1 MKKAQVIE
9 HLIKYFK
16 NDINLFVSKVNLNI
30 EKYLNCLTSVEV
42 NAIYKSITNTS
53 VAKTNS
59 PKTAVKTTAVKTTAP
74 KTTAVKTTAPK
85 TTAAKTTNSPA
96 TDASFP
102 LKNDVIMNSN
112 IQPYLPFDS
121 SRPTQD
127 IKERINQMRKERK
140 PDKRQ
145 RNLMILGQL
154 FKNDVINNVKIIREL
169 SLRDDTLIY
178 IGTTMDTKQP
188 VIVKVQPRNK
198 QEYNFKLPNYSY
210 QLSPEATFFN
220 EIKKYNLTTI
230 PSFYFYGNVGPLNS
244 EDIERYILIIELLG
258 NNLTI
263 LKNKPV
269 PTIIDGVLLA
279 LDAIQSLHSCGMK
292 STPKQS
298 FVHKDVKH
306 ENFVFTDNTLTSVKV
321 IDFGLA
327 EALYDRNNKR
337 KTYKSSYS
345 KKGDGTPLYMST
357 MQHNLSIH
365 DYMDDLQAF
374 AWMLLDLL
382 GNQPLS
388 TGMPWYSATTNEQ
401 RLEMKLE
408 FIARCRDPIYVSRLV
423 NGTLTGCNIAIIGE
437 LANYTIK
444 TDLKNDNNIY
454 YTEYNEQHYIDIKN
468 IIKKL
473 Q

>member
-9 HLIKYFK
+9 HLIQYFK
-16 NDINLFVSKVNLNI
+16 NDISLFISKVDLNI
-30 EKYLNCLTSVEV
+30 ERYLNCLTSVEV
-42 NAIYKSITNTS
+42 NAIYKSTTNTS

-59 PKTAVKTTAVKTTAP
+59 PKTTVAKTNSP
-74 KTTAVKTTAPK
+74 KTTV
-85 TTAAKTTNSPA
+85 AKTNSPT
-96 TDASFP
+96 TDVSFP
-102 LKNDVIMNSN
+102 LKNEVIMNSN
-112 IQPYLPFDS
+112 IQPYLPFNS
-121 SRPTQD
+121 GRPTQD
-127 IKERINQMRKERK
+127 IKERIIQMRKERK
-140 PDKRQ
+140 IDKRQ

-154 FKNDVINNVKIIREL
+154 YKNDVINNVKIIREL

-178 IGTTMDTKQP
+178 IGTTIDTKQP

-210 QLSPEATFFN
+210 QLSTEASFFN
-220 EIKKYNLTTI
+220 QIKKYNLTTI
-230 PSFYFYGNVGPLNS
+230 PAFHFYGNVEPLNS

-263 LKNKPV
+263 LKNKPI
-269 PTIIDGVLLA
+269 PKIINGVLLA
-279 LDAIQSLHSCGMK
+279 IDTIQSLHSCGMK
-292 STPKQS
+292 STPKHS

-306 ENFVFTDNTLTSVKV
+306 ENFVFTDDTLTSVKV
-321 IDFGLA
+321 IDFGLV
-327 EALYDRNNKR
+327 ESLYDSKNRR
-337 KTYKSSYS
+337 KTYKSSYA
-345 KKGDGTPLYMST
+345 KKGEGTPLYMST

-388 TGMPWYSATTNEQ
+388 TGMPWYNATTNDEK
-401 RLEMKLE
+401 LEMKLE
-408 FIARCRDPIYVSRLV
+408 FIARCKDPIYTQRLA
-423 NGTLTGCNIAIIGE
+423 NGTLTVHNIAIIGE

-444 TDLKNDNNIY
+444 TDLKNDDNMY
-454 YTEYNEQHYIDIKN
+454 YTEYNEQYYIDIKN

>member
-9 HLIKYFK
+9 HLIQYFK
-16 NDINLFVSKVNLNI
+16 NDISLFISKVDLNI
-30 EKYLNCLTSVEV
+30 ERYLNCLTSVEV
-42 NAIYKSITNTS
+42 NAIYKSTTNTS

-59 PKTAVKTTAVKTTAP
+59 PKTTV
-74 KTTAVKTTAPK
+74 
-85 TTAAKTTNSPA
+85 AKTNSPK
-96 TDASFP
+96 TDVSFP
-102 LKNDVIMNSN
+102 LKNEVIMNSN
-112 IQPYLPFDS
+112 IQPYLPFNS
-121 SRPTQD
+121 GRPTQD
-127 IKERINQMRKERK
+127 IKERIIQMRKERK
-140 PDKRQ
+140 IDKRQ

-154 FKNDVINNVKIIREL
+154 YKNDVINNVKIIREL

-178 IGTTMDTKQP
+178 IGTTIDTKQP

-210 QLSPEATFFN
+210 QLSTEASFFN
-220 EIKKYNLTTI
+220 QIKKYNLTTI
-230 PSFYFYGNVGPLNS
+230 PAFHFYGNVEPLNS

-263 LKNKPV
+263 LKNKPI
-269 PTIIDGVLLA
+269 PKIINGVLLA
-279 LDAIQSLHSCGMK
+279 IDTIQSLHSCGMK
-292 STPKQS
+292 STPKHS

-306 ENFVFTDNTLTSVKV
+306 ENFVFTDDTLTSVKV
-321 IDFGLA
+321 IDFGLV
-327 EALYDRNNKR
+327 ESLYDSKNRR
-337 KTYKSSYS
+337 KTYKSSYA
-345 KKGDGTPLYMST
+345 KKGEGTPLYMST

-388 TGMPWYSATTNEQ
+388 TGMPWYNATTNDEK
-401 RLEMKLE
+401 LEMKLE
-408 FIARCRDPIYVSRLV
+408 FIARCKDPIYTQRLA
-423 NGTLTGCNIAIIGE
+423 NGTLTVHNIAIIGE

-444 TDLKNDNNIY
+444 TDLKNDDNMY
-454 YTEYNEQHYIDIKN
+454 YTEYNEQYYIDIKN

>member
-9 HLIKYFK
+9 HLIQYFK
-16 NDINLFVSKVNLNI
+16 NDISLFISKVDLNI
-30 EKYLNCLTSVEV
+30 ERYLNCLTSVEV
-42 NAIYKSITNTS
+42 NAIYKSTTNTS

-59 PKTAVKTTAVKTTAP
+59 PKTTV
-74 KTTAVKTTAPK
+74 
-85 TTAAKTTNSPA
+85 AKTNSPT
-96 TDASFP
+96 TDVSFP
-102 LKNDVIMNSN
+102 LKNEVIMNSN
-112 IQPYLPFDS
+112 IQPYLPFNS
-121 SRPTQD
+121 GRPTQD
-127 IKERINQMRKERK
+127 IKERIIQMRKERK
-140 PDKRQ
+140 IDKRQ

-154 FKNDVINNVKIIREL
+154 YKNDVINNVKIIREL

-178 IGTTMDTKQP
+178 IGTTIDTKQP

-210 QLSPEATFFN
+210 QLSTEASFFN
-220 EIKKYNLTTI
+220 QIKKYNLTTI
-230 PSFYFYGNVGPLNS
+230 PAFHFYGNVEPLNS

-263 LKNKPV
+263 LKNKPI
-269 PTIIDGVLLA
+269 PKIINGVLLA
-279 LDAIQSLHSCGMK
+279 IDTIQSLHSCGMK
-292 STPKQS
+292 STPKHS

-306 ENFVFTDNTLTSVKV
+306 ENFVFTDDTLTSVKV
-321 IDFGLA
+321 IDFGLV
-327 EALYDRNNKR
+327 ESLYDSKNRR
-337 KTYKSSYS
+337 KTYKSSYA
-345 KKGDGTPLYMST
+345 KKGEGTPLYMST

-388 TGMPWYSATTNEQ
+388 TGMPWYNATTNDEK
-401 RLEMKLE
+401 LEMKLE
-408 FIARCRDPIYVSRLV
+408 FIARCKDPIYTQRLA
-423 NGTLTGCNIAIIGE
+423 NGTLTVHNIAIIGE

-444 TDLKNDNNIY
+444 TDLKNDDNMY
-454 YTEYNEQHYIDIKN
+454 YTEYNEQYYIDIKN